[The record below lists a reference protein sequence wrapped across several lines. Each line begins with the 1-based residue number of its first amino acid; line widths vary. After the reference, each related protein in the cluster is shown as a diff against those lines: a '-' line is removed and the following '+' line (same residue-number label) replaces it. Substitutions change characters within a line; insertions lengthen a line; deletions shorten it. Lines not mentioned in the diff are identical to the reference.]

1 MANTIDPQTILNDSQ
16 EYVDALKSEL
26 TDAVDNL
33 ESFATDRMTW
43 VDFPARTVFEPEK
56 PARLTADALPDL
68 KPLVFGAEFGDPA
81 AELNTYKGHVF
92 IAPFLNTMQTTLM
105 GWVESGGVG
114 ISQAVQDALFG
125 NMRER
130 DLQALNDGLQAVAAT
145 DAKKGFAYPTH
156 RRRTSEV
163 IVNYQQTAEN
173 RNREITALMADLAQ
187 KNVQAAITAN
197 INIEQLH
204 SSFSLGLSQIF
215 IQIKNRIIEK
225 FRIEA
230 DVRIAEFDAKIKAI
244 LAGYNVAEVNGRI
257 DIAYQELRA
266 KKWEVEMRE
275 GGQRTQALI
284 SQAMD
289 QTKLRLQAAEGYLNG
304 LSTTIQAALLQS
316 NGITVV
322 TAKGY
327 TNAA

>member
-1 MANTIDPQTILNDSQ
+1 MPTIDPQTILNDSQ
-16 EYVDALKSEL
+16 AYVDALKSEL
-26 TDAVDNL
+26 TDAVDSL

-56 PARLTADALPDL
+56 PARLTGDALPEL
-68 KPLVFGAEFGDPA
+68 APLVFGAEFGDPA

-92 IAPFLNTMQTTLM
+92 IAPFLETMQTTLM

-145 DAKKGFAYPTH
+145 DAKRGFAYPTH

-163 IVNYQQTAEN
+163 IVNYQQTQEN

-187 KNVQAAITAN
+187 KNVQAAISAN

-204 SSFSLGLSQIF
+204 SSFSLGLSGIF
-215 IQIKNRIIEK
+215 VQIKNRIIEK

-244 LAGYNVAEVNGRI
+244 LAGYNVAEVNGRL
-257 DIAYQELRA
+257 DISYQELLAA
-266 KKWEVEMRE
+266 KWQVEMTE
-275 GGQRTQALI
+275 GGNRTRALI
-284 SQAMD
+284 QQAMD
-289 QTKLRLQAAEGYLNG
+289 QTQLRLSAMATLLGG
-304 LSTTIQAALLQS
+304 LSTQISASLLQT
-316 NGITVV
+316 NGIAV
-322 TAKGY
+322 TTSKFGS
-327 TNAA
+327 